1 MATQTTNYHLAKP
14 DITDN
19 VDITVLNG
27 NADIIDTQLKRL
39 SDDKQDELTFDSTPT
54 AGSSNPVTS
63 DGLKQAFDA
72 VQASLVFDN
81 TPTAGSDN
89 PVKSGGIKTYVD
101 NAVASVDVSAQ
112 LATKQD
118 VLTWDNTPTSG
129 SDNPVKSGGLYTVK
143 RALENDIADLAADVA
158 AIAAG
163 LIWQASVASFNAIA
177 STYPSPSTNWAVT
190 VQDTGYTYVY
200 NGTAWVLA
208 LVNSIDYLTAN
219 EARAILEAT
228 T

>member
-39 SDDKQDELTFDSTPT
+39 SDDKQDNLTFD
-54 AGSSNPVTS
+54 
-63 DGLKQAFDA
+63 DA
-72 VQASLVFDN
+72 
-81 TPTAGSDN
+81 PTAGSDN

-101 NAVASVDVSAQ
+101 DAVASVDVSAQ

-129 SDNPVKSGGLYTVK
+129 SNNPVKSGGLYTVK
-143 RALENDIADLAADVA
+143 RALENDIAALAADVA
-158 AIAAG
+158 SIAAG
-163 LIWQASVASFNAIA
+163 LIWQASVASFSAIA